1 MLPTELPVEIWLLI
15 LRSLSTRDLV
25 FLSLTCKLLK
35 AIAENERMRRQ
46 DINRL
51 FSKVVN
57 NVDRFRHLMRTTGSL
72 IIGDFATT
80 FFTGA
85 EVLDTV
91 EIFFDNVHLEFCLK
105 SWFSFLR
112 EESLVSGGTLSV
124 CSYVAAYHALNN
136 STSITYSSGQTSI
149 CLLSNFRYVTPQFR
163 SPTISGAPVAISV
176 LNSENHNR
184 HQTPSNR
191 SAVRSHSLMGY
202 LIAKL
207 SGAVAFY

>member
-46 DINRL
+46 DIDRL

-91 EIFFDNVHLEFCLK
+91 EIFFDDVHLEFCLK

-124 CSYVAAYHALNN
+124 CSYVAEQVGFLPQIWLYPRIPFRQQEDFHVDIIEDCCL
-136 STSITYSSGQTSI
+136 SIQPSLLHTAI
-149 CLLSNFRYVTPQFR
+149 WRRLCELSNKKTHTNC
-163 SPTISGAPVAISV
+163 SD
-176 LNSENHNR
+176 L
-184 HQTPSNR
+184 
-191 SAVRSHSLMGY
+191 
-202 LIAKL
+202 
-207 SGAVAFY
+207 